1 MGKRMARSPRPLTRK
16 FYAIA
21 GISWPGGVSALVLLL
36 LIGATFAVLLIG
48 SGPIQLIE
56 DLGKD
61 PYLRQVVG
69 FTLWQATLSTLLS
82 IGMAIPVARAF
93 ARQPSF
99 PGRRLVLHLLSLPV
113 VTPVIVAVLGI
124 IVVYGQSG
132 ILRDSLE
139 LVGLS
144 WSGRFYGLTGILVAH
159 VFFNLPLSVRMLLP
173 AWDRIPSENWR
184 LAAQLGMNSR
194 QLFRWLEWPALTSVL
209 PGTATVVFFALF
221 FELCCG
227 VGARGRAVCDHH

>member
-1 MGKRMARSPRPLTRK
+1 MIK
-16 FYAIA
+16 
-21 GISWPGGVSALVLLL
+21 
-36 LIGATFAVLLIG
+36 
-48 SGPIQLIE
+48 

-61 PYLRQVVG
+61 PYLRQIVS
-69 FTLWQATLSTLLS
+69 FTLWQASLSTLLS
-82 IGMAIPVARAF
+82 IGIAIPVARAF
-93 ARQPSF
+93 ARQSSF
-99 PGRRLVLHLLSLPV
+99 PGRRLLLQLLGLPV

-184 LAAQLGMNSR
+184 LTAQLGMNSR
-194 QLFRWLEWPALTSVL
+194 QLFRWLESVSYTHLTL
-209 PGTATVVFFALF
+209 PPI
-221 FELCCG
+221 CC
-227 VGARGRAVCDHH
+227 V